1 MAKKYYAVR
10 VGLTPGIYETW
21 SDCERQVKGYTGA
34 QYKSFPTEAEA
45 RQFVYGDS
53 NTGSPVIT
61 GTAGTKRTSRA
72 KGASKVAATKD
83 NALFAHDTAEL
94 IAFIDGSFNKQRG
107 IVGSGGVIL
116 VDGEEIEFS
125 TGTREKIFRDYW
137 NVSGELLAAIHVV
150 KYAIEKGYQSCSL
163 YYDYMGIEMWAKG
176 RWKTNNPLTTMYAEK
191 MKAWKQ
197 QIRIDFHKVQA
208 HSGVYYNERADE
220 LAKRAI
226 TEYRENP

>member
-10 VGLTPGIYETW
+10 VGLTPGIYLTW

-45 RQFVYGDS
+45 REFVYGAS

-61 GTAGTKRTSRA
+61 GPTGTKKASRS
-72 KGASKVAATKD
+72 KGASKVSVTKD
-83 NALFAHDTAEL
+83 SSLFAHDTAEL

-163 YYDYMGIEMWAKG
+163 YYDYMGIEMWATG
-176 RWKTNNPLTTMYAEK
+176 RWKTNNPLTTMYVEK

>member
-10 VGLTPGIYETW
+10 VGLTPGIYLTW
-21 SDCERQVKGYTGA
+21 TDCERQVKGYPGA

-53 NTGSPVIT
+53 TVGSPVVASSS
-61 GTAGTKRTSRA
+61 GA
-72 KGASKVAATKD
+72 KGRTKGRSKVCATKD
-83 NALFAHDTAEL
+83 NSPFAHDTAEL

-107 IVGSGGVIL
+107 IVGSGGVIIA
-116 VDGEEIEFS
+116 DGEEIEFS

-150 KYAIEKGYQSCSL
+150 KYAIEKRYQSCSL
-163 YYDYMGIEMWAKG
+163 YYDYMGIEMWATG

-191 MKAWKQ
+191 MKEWKQ

-208 HSGVYYNERADE
+208 HSGVYYNERADK

-226 TEYRENP
+226 TEYRESP

>member
-1 MAKKYYAVR
+1 MVKKYYAVR
-10 VGLTPGIYETW
+10 VGLTPGIYLTW
-21 SDCERQVKGYTGA
+21 PDCERQVKGYPGA

-45 RQFVYGDS
+45 RQFVYSDS
-53 NTGSPVIT
+53 TAGSPVVADSRGAT
-61 GTAGTKRTSRA
+61 RGT
-72 KGASKVAATKD
+72 KGASKVPATKVRS
-83 NALFAHDTAEL
+83 LFAHDTAEL

-150 KYAIEKGYQSCSL
+150 KYAIEKGCQSCSL
-163 YYDYMGIEMWAKG
+163 YYDYMGIEMWATG

>member
-10 VGLTPGIYETW
+10 VGLTPGIYLTW
-21 SDCERQVKGYTGA
+21 PDCERQVKGYTGA

-53 NTGSPVIT
+53 TTGSPVVAGSRGAT
-61 GTAGTKRTSRA
+61 RGTKR
-72 KGASKVAATKD
+72 ASKVTATKD
-83 NALFAHDTAEL
+83 RSLFAHDTAEL

-150 KYAIEKGYQSCSL
+150 KYAIEKSYQSCSL
-163 YYDYMGIEMWAKG
+163 YYDYMGIEMWATG
-176 RWKTNNPLTTMYAEK
+176 RWKTNNPLTTMYADK
-191 MKAWKQ
+191 MKEWKQ